1 MKLKAFGLAVI
12 LCLLLSCSRGAKSG
26 EAKIYQDGLQGM
38 LGKDLKEIMTII
50 QDSWKFGLVDFWKS
64 ENPSIETVL
73 KNNYRNVGFS
83 KKEAKDIFASQG
95 KYEVKV
101 YLRELG
107 KSWATTGEV
116 TWVGTAGDKD
126 KVHEAVRRAY
136 IRVVFRDDQ
145 LVHFRVRLID

>member
-38 LGKDLKEIMTII
+38 LGKDLKEITAII

-64 ENPSIETVL
+64 ENPSVEIVL

-83 KKEAKDIFASQG
+83 KKEAKDIFAFKG

-107 KSWATTGEV
+107 KSSATTGEV
-116 TWVGTAGDKD
+116 TWLGTAGAKD
-126 KVHEAVRRAY
+126 KIHEAVRRAY

-145 LVHFRVRLID
+145 LVHFRVRVID